1 MIHKKLLLA
10 VAVLMVASLALVGV
24 ACCGNGNGEATP
36 TATPTA
42 SATATAEPTEE
53 PTATPPVGGAP
64 TLKVGDTWTYTV
76 NWKDPPE
83 ATDTFVGTVS
93 SATAAGYVI
102 DFVFDD
108 TERKE
113 KASPLNLPV
122 LWLGEM
128 TRTYNADLL
137 WTDMVTKVDVEGY
150 GELDFVLSSETD
162 YTAPLWPLTAGTE
175 WTADYVVDVGG
186 LLQKDYTLT
195 AVVEGMEEVTVPAGT
210 FDCYK
215 IVYSEEDTIRVQEWF
230 SEEVK
235 GAVKKIEELFWH
247 GPDIWELESYSVA
260 P

>member
-10 VAVLMVASLALVGV
+10 VAVLMVVSLALVGV

-36 TATPTA
+36 TPTPTPTA
-42 SATATAEPTEE
+42 APDGTPT
-53 PTATPPVGGAP
+53 PTPPPTGGAP

-83 ATDTFVGTVS
+83 ETDTFVGTVS
-93 SATAAGYVI
+93 SATATGYDI
-102 DFVFDD
+102 DFVFDKTD
-108 TERKE
+108 RKE

-122 LWLGEM
+122 LWMGTM
-128 TRTYNADLL
+128 TRTYNADLM
-137 WTDMVTKVDVEGY
+137 WMSMETIVDVTGY
-150 GELDFVLSSETD
+150 GELNFVLTSEISG
-162 YTAPLWPLTAGTE
+162 YPAPLWPLTEGAE
-175 WTADYVVDVGG
+175 WTTAMVIDVGG
-186 LLQKDYTLT
+186 LLQKDYPLT
-195 AVVEGMEEVTVPAGT
+195 VVIEGMESVTVPAGT
-210 FDCYK
+210 FDCQK
-215 IVYSEEDTIRVQEWF
+215 IVYYQEDTIRVQEWF